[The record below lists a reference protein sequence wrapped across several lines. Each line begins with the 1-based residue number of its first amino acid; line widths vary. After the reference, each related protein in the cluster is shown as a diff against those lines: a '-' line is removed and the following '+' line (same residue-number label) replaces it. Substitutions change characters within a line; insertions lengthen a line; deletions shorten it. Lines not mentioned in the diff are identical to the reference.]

1 MHLSIAAVGS
11 RGDVQPY
18 VALGLGLQK
27 AGYQVQICAD
37 SLFENLVTSKGLSYA
52 PVTAAPVDMM
62 QQNLSRVGGP
72 IKLIGWLE
80 KNFKPLARLFFSD
93 LEAATRHTDAIL
105 YSTLAFAG
113 FHVAEKHGIPALGVY
128 NVPITPTHAFQN
140 PSFPSPP
147 AWLPFKRTYNWWSFR
162 LANRLF
168 ISLIRPVVNQCRS
181 EILGLQPLPAGFY
194 HRLDVSRIPLV
205 YGFSPNLLPRP
216 ADWGDWLQ
224 VTGHW
229 FLDEQTEWQPP
240 DELVRFLDSGKPPVY
255 IGFGSMI
262 DEQIKQV
269 TPVVLEALR
278 ATDQRGIL
286 LGGWGGLGNGD
297 LPESVLHIE
306 SVPHDWLFPRVLA
319 VVHHGG
325 AGTTATGLRHGRPT
339 VIVPFFA
346 DQPFWGEQVYRL
358 GAGPH
363 PIPFKRLNEE
373 NLTQAIERSVN
384 DPNIKQK
391 AGQLGEKI
399 RREDGVGKAVS
410 LIQAFVGNP
419 D

>member
-1 MHLSIAAVGS
+1 
-11 RGDVQPY
+11 
-18 VALGLGLQK
+18 
-27 AGYQVQICAD
+27 
-37 SLFENLVTSKGLSYA
+37 
-52 PVTAAPVDMM
+52 
-62 QQNLSRVGGP
+62 
-72 IKLIGWLE
+72 
-80 KNFKPLARLFFSD
+80 
-93 LEAATRHTDAIL
+93 
-105 YSTLAFAG
+105 
-113 FHVAEKHGIPALGVY
+113 
-128 NVPITPTHAFQN
+128 
-140 PSFPSPP
+140 
-147 AWLPFKRTYNWWSFR
+147 
-162 LANRLF
+162 
-168 ISLIRPVVNQCRS
+168 VVNQCRS

-224 VTGHW
+224 VSGHW

-363 PIPFKRLNEE
+363 PIPFKRLNGE
-373 NLTQAIERSVN
+373 NLTQAVERSVN